1 MIGGGGGTA
10 TRDNLPS
17 WNDGAAKT
25 AIIDFLAQGFFLVD
39 RGKPLAAKDPA
50 LRERQRSKALLERGM
65 KTLDGMLAFANTDIG
80 ELIEGFIYTSAG

>member
-1 MIGGGGGTA
+1 M
-10 TRDNLPS
+10 
-17 WNDGAAKT
+17 
-25 AIIDFLAQGFFLVD
+25 D
-39 RGKPLAAKDPA
+39 RVKPLAAKDPA